1 GGARSA
7 AGSRLLG
14 GGAGDGGRAPPR
26 PPRGGRGDGHFLR
39 SDVVARVAAE
49 SGLVGTL
56 SRRHRDTKLAGGIP
70 AGLDALE
77 LHDHVGMV
85 PAGSRSGGAA
95 GGKRSGGWVAAAA
108 PAPRRRT
115 RGS

>member
-1 GGARSA
+1 MPGAPDGRVSRRALA
-7 AGSRLLG
+7 AR
-14 GGAGDGGRAPPR
+14 AGRAAPAQDPPR

-85 PAGSRSGGAA
+85 PAVVR
-95 GGKRSGGWVAAAA
+95 RVELVVVEVAEIE
-108 PAPRRRT
+108 PALAEF
-115 RGS
+115 